1 MAAPAAAAEADVTPP
16 ESAQCLEL
24 VKQASY
30 SEAVPVCVRAVG
42 LDPDNT
48 AVQEALATAR
58 AKSATSAAGVTDEAS
73 KGAAAA
79 TGKLGEKLP

>member
-1 MAAPAAAAEADVTPP
+1 MAAPAAAAEPGGTP

-24 VKQASY
+24 VRQAAY
-30 SEAVPVCVRAVG
+30 SEAVPVCVRAAG
-42 LDPDNT
+42 LDPDDT

-58 AKSATSAAGVTDEAS
+58 ARSATSAAGATDEAS